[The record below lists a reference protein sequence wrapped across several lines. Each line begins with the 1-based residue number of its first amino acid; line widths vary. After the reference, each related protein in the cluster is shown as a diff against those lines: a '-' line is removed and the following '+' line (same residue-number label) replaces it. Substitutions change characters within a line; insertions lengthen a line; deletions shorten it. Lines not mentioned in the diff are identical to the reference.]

1 MKSKV
6 FSILLAIVM
15 VASVASAPLAMATGT
30 DDGAAAETQ
39 PTAPDYNLSGS
50 YGAVLDKDGIYSALN
65 AIIPIINESGSA
77 DPSAPVIVLGDS
89 FDKETFQQM
98 LVLLMEQ
105 NGMTVPEG
113 AVTVTEFSSA
123 ENAFAGVVL
132 DISQTQTDLDV
143 TANIALSSSLKM
155 SAKVVFDIEGVSFS
169 VFINNLEVVMNA
181 GGTASINTY
190 YDPNYM
196 ESGVAVWVADDMA
209 ADAAIAMDV
218 KLDMSTDYPEV
229 AEQLGSVK
237 LDTGLNIFASI
248 DTVKVGDSM
257 QFIGTFM
264 NNIGSFVNDVSGI
277 MGGAE
282 STSAYN
288 DIPAFAS
295 GPLPMDLEAV
305 PAEQFGIVGNLLDL
319 SSDDLSYLIA
329 AYMLASGST
338 TPSEPGTDVGMSY
351 DFPTILQKAKDY
363 FLTQA
368 TEEEKAILDAIK
380 SGVTALLGNDGLAL
394 SSADANTI
402 RDRAKSA
409 MDSATDSFNSQ
420 EHKVTV
426 LGYASPGYYEVKGE
440 VSIKTGGAI
449 PNSGVVSDVIQNP
462 PAGKKFVGWKVATDT
477 SEVPEGI
484 IVVDEMSL
492 DIDRIYSDLVIFPEY
507 ADVVDSMDQIIPN
520 SNRTYVVQ
528 VPSGD
533 LTESDFVKFATSH
546 VVLDLTDVETAGLVN
561 GVSWSFDIFDSTDY
575 GSVVSMSTKV
585 SVSAPT
591 ETVSQALAGKSMD
604 GAIMLNFEHSGA
616 VPDGTYVIVNVGD
629 RYDVGTAFEVYH
641 IDDTNAVSMT
651 SSAVTVDA
659 SGNVKI
665 PIEHCSSYV
674 LVQDSVIDDVPV
686 GNGSGPGDGGNWLL
700 YGGIAIGVIVLL
712 GVVIFLI
719 KRR

>member
-30 DDGAAAETQ
+30 DNGAAAETQ
-39 PTAPDYNLSGS
+39 STAPDYNLSGS

-77 DPSAPVIVLGDS
+77 DPNAPVIILGDS

-113 AVTVTEFSSA
+113 AVTVTEFSSS
-123 ENAFAGVVL
+123 EDAFAGVVL

-155 SAKVVFDIEGVSFS
+155 NAKVVFNFDGISFS
-169 VFINNLEVVMNA
+169 VSINNLEVVMNA

-196 ESGVAVWVADDMA
+196 ESGVAAWVADDLA

-218 KLDMSTDYPEV
+218 KLDMQTDYPDV
-229 AEQLGSVK
+229 AGTEQGSVK
-237 LDTGLNIFASI
+237 LDTSLDIFASI

-264 NNIGSFVNDVSGI
+264 NNIGSFVNDVSAI
-277 MGGAE
+277 AGG
-282 STSAYN
+282 TGSASGYN

-295 GPLPMDLEAV
+295 GPLPMDLEALPV
-305 PAEQFGIVGNLLDL
+305 EQFGIVGSLLDM

-329 AYMLASGST
+329 AFMLDSGST
-338 TPSEPGTDVGMSY
+338 TPSEPGTDVVSY
-351 DFPTILQKAKDY
+351 DFPAILQEAKDY

-380 SGVTALLGNDGLAL
+380 SGVTALLGTDGLAL

-440 VSIKTGGAI
+440 LTIKTGGAI

-462 PAGKKFVGWKVATDT
+462 PAGKKFVGWNVAVITNQNENGIT
-477 SEVPEGI
+477 VEGR
-484 IVVDEMSL
+484 SL
-492 DIDRIYSDLVIFPEY
+492 EIDRVYSDMVIYPEY
-507 ADVVDSMDQIIPN
+507 AEVIDSIDQVAPN
-520 SNRTYVVQ
+520 SGGSYVVE
-528 VPSGD
+528 VSSSILDLSTISG
-533 LTESDFVKFATSH
+533 TH
-546 VVLDLTDVETAGLVN
+546 IVLDLTDVETAGLVD
-561 GVSWSFDIFDSTDY
+561 GVSWSFNDVPT
-575 GSVVSMSTKV
+575 GTTNKVNTKV

-591 ETVSQALAGKSMD
+591 ETVSQVLAGKNMD
-604 GAIMLNFEHSGA
+604 GAIMLNFEHSGD
-616 VPDGTYVIVNVGD
+616 VPVGTYVIVNVGN
-629 RYDVGTAFEVYH
+629 RYDAGTAFEVYH

-674 LVQDSVIDDVPV
+674 LVQGSIIDDVPV

>member
-39 PTAPDYNLSGS
+39 PTAPDYDLSGS

-77 DPSAPVIVLGDS
+77 DPNAPVIILGDS

-98 LVLLMEQ
+98 LVLFMEQ

-113 AVTVTEFSSA
+113 AVTVTEFSSSDD
-123 ENAFAGVVL
+123 AFAGVVL
-132 DISQTQTDLDV
+132 DISQTQKDLDV

-155 SAKVVFDIEGVSFS
+155 SAKVDFDIEGVSFS
-169 VFINNLEVVMNA
+169 VSINNLEVVMNA

-196 ESGVAVWVADDMA
+196 ESGVAAWVADDMA

-218 KLDMSTDYPEV
+218 KLDMSTDYPDV
-229 AEQLGSVK
+229 AGTEQGSVK
-237 LDTGLNIFASI
+237 LDTGLDIFASI
-248 DTVKVGDSM
+248 DTVKVGGSM

-264 NNIGSFVNDVSGI
+264 NNIGSFVNDVSAI
-277 MGGAE
+277 MGEAG

-295 GPLPMDLEAV
+295 GPINVGLEAV
-305 PAEQFGIVGNLLDL
+305 PVEQLGIVGSLLDF
-319 SSDDLSYLIA
+319 SSDDLSYLI

-351 DFPTILQKAKDY
+351 DFPTILQEAKDY
-363 FLTQA
+363 FMTQA

-380 SGVTALLGNDGLAL
+380 SGVTALLGTDGLAL

-409 MDSATDSFNSQ
+409 MDSATDSFNGR

-440 VSIKTGGAI
+440 LSIKTGGAI
-449 PNSGVVSDVIQNP
+449 PKSGVVSDVIQHP
-462 PAGKKFVGWKVATDT
+462 PAGKKFVGWKVATYT

-520 SNRTYVVQ
+520 SNGTYVVK

-575 GSVVSMSTKV
+575 GSVTSMSTKV

-665 PIEHCSSYV
+665 PIAECSSYV